1 MRRLALAALLLFV
14 ACKDKPAAPPP
25 NTTATGG
32 APAMPDAKSLYSQG
46 KAALEDKRLADAV
59 KLFTQAETASTD
71 PELKAN
77 AWLGLGAAYGELG
90 DSAHA
95 IAAWEQVTVAR
106 PDDADAWR
114 VLAEGLAQA
123 GQRERQAQALAH
135 VIAIDP
141 DDFAAYLD
149 LAGLDASLGK
159 ADAAKD
165 VYARYESRR
174 RDAVLQ
180 LGKSKDARERAAA
193 AEALGGARD
202 AGTARALVLALTD
215 KDAGVRAACARA
227 LGRIGV
233 DVDPEVRPAL
243 QLLSA
248 READD
253 KVRAAIDDAL
263 ATK

>member
-1 MRRLALAALLLFV
+1 VRRAALVALLLV
-14 ACKDKPAAPPP
+14 AACKDKPSAPAPVATPPP
-25 NTTATGG
+25 
-32 APAMPDAKSLYSQG
+32 DARSLYGQG

-59 KLFTQAETASTD
+59 KLFTQATTLAPD

-90 DSAHA
+90 DNAHA
-95 IAAWEQVTVAR
+95 VAAWEQVTVLR
-106 PDDADAWR
+106 PSDADAWR

-123 GQRERQAQALAH
+123 GKQERQAQALAH

-141 DDFAAYLD
+141 DDLATYLE
-149 LAGLDASLGK
+149 LAGLDTALK
-159 ADAAKD
+159 QEDAAKD
-165 VYARYESRR
+165 VYLRYENRR

-180 LGKSKDARERAAA
+180 LGKSKDPAERAAA

-215 KDAGVRAACARA
+215 KDARVRAACAQA
-227 LGRIGV
+227 LGRIGP

-243 QLLSA
+243 KLLLQ
-248 READD
+248 RENDD
-253 KVRAAIDDAL
+253 KVRAAIEDAL
-263 ATK
+263 K